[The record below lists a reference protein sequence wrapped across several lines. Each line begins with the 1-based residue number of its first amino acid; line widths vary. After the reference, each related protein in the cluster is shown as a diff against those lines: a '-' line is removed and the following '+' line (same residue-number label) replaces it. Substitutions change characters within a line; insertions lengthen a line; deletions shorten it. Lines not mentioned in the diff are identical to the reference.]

1 MLLPNIYGQ
10 GALFA
15 CSGMKC
21 PTDYNNTLVGS
32 LLGDKLGILL
42 YLKKRREL
50 FFELQPPIRDIN
62 YQAVT
67 GDVIVAELSDGN
79 KEYRRF
85 FRMTFWTRI
94 QSLGKLVEQLILLC
108 GRTGALS

>member
-62 YQAVT
+62 
-67 GDVIVAELSDGN
+67 
-79 KEYRRF
+79 
-85 FRMTFWTRI
+85 
-94 QSLGKLVEQLILLC
+94 
-108 GRTGALS
+108 